1 MRIAVCTKDDL
12 FGAIVLNTLVPLLAG
27 HDVALF
33 MSVRERPAE
42 SLIPELDLM
51 RLMERDLPCRVV
63 FPLADARGAPRPGAM
78 ATPTQLAAGTG
89 RPLTIVT
96 DMQPGGGIR
105 LLHEF
110 APDLILSIRFSF
122 LFRRATIERTPAGIL
137 NVHPGPLPGYR
148 GLYAP
153 FWQMLRGSQVL
164 RCTLHMVDP
173 GVDTGPV
180 LAMEEVPLSP
190 GRSMLWHALQLYL
203 AGARRAAAY
212 AGQAAAGL
220 PLHTTPQDAAG
231 AHHNG
236 FPSAEDFTRFR
247 AAGHFLVT
255 GEDYTACLL
264 PFVQGSPERMA

>member
-12 FGAIVLNTLVPLLAG
+12 FGAVVLNTLVPLLAG
-27 HDVALF
+27 HDVGLF
-33 MSVRERPAE
+33 MSVRDRPAE
-42 SLIPELDLM
+42 NVVPELDLM

-78 ATPTQLAAGTG
+78 ATPGQLAAGTG
-89 RPLTIVT
+89 RPLTIIT
-96 DMQPGGGIR
+96 DMLPDGGVR
-105 LLHEF
+105 QLHEF

-122 LFRRATIERTPAGIL
+122 LFRRATIEQTPAGIL

-164 RCTLHMVDP
+164 RCTLHMVDA

-180 LAMEEVPLSP
+180 LATEEVPLSR
-190 GRSMLWHALQLYL
+190 GRSMFWHALQLYL

-212 AGQAAAGL
+212 AVQAAAGL
-220 PLHTTPQDAAG
+220 PLRTTPQDPAG

-236 FPSAEDFTRFR
+236 YPSAEDFARFR
-247 AAGHFLVT
+247 VAGHVLVT
-255 GEDYTACLL
+255 GEDYTGCLL
-264 PFVQGSPERMA
+264 PFVQEPPERTA